1 MRRVKDGKTE
11 RWKGASARCPILI
24 VLALL
29 SIVPSF
35 RLSAAQCP
43 DGSTPPCQS
52 SAAYA
57 APPPNSV
64 AVLYFDNLSA
74 DTADAYLADGLTE
87 EIASRLGDIRRIL
100 VKQASREGVRRLRE
114 ATPDYRVAVGH
125 AMGVRHLVEG
135 SLRRA
140 GPRVRVVARLINTAS
155 GFRVWGQTYDRAAAD
170 LLALEEE
177 IAREIATSI
186 AGQLAPAERTALV
199 DRPTTHPDAY
209 EHFLRGNYYLAK
221 RSVNGLHG
229 AIDEYEAAA
238 LRDPRFTRA
247 IARAGFVYGLSLTY
261 GWALPGLP
269 RDSMLARALALA
281 SRALAQDS
289 SVSDAWLARG
299 YATSFLQPR
308 TLGGVIEALD
318 RALALDPRNSEALQQ
333 YGFFLRVLGRDSAAR
348 AASQRSL
355 EIEPDRPITLS
366 ALGVLSFF
374 ERRYEDSQRW
384 LDSSLH
390 VNPEF
395 FLGYLRRA
403 RARLMLGDPAGA
415 RADAETA
422 LRLGGADSS
431 LGNALLAMADVQT
444 GDTVTARTRLS
455 RVLASADTLREVGIE
470 VDVLPAAALVTL
482 GDGEVGLRFL
492 QRMRPRGARL
502 WYGLRG
508 PEFDQIRSDPRF
520 QRLVEE
526 SRPR

>member
-1 MRRVKDGKTE
+1 MIRRPPRSTLFPYTTLFRSLGPPLSAPGRGVAAEMRRRRRDGRLE
-11 RWKGASARCPILI
+11 RWKVAPRRRWAIAVAMS
-24 VLALL
+24 L
-29 SIVPSF
+29 SIFPSF
-35 RLSAAQCP
+35 PLSAAGQCP
-43 DGSTPPCQS
+43 DGSPPPCGAR
-52 SAAYA
+52 AAA
-57 APPPNSV
+57 SPAPNSV
-64 AVLYFDNLSA
+64 AVLYFDNLSP

-114 ATPDYRVAVGH
+114 ATQDYRVAVGH

-170 LLALEEE
+170 LLALEDE

-199 DRPTTHPDAY
+199 ERPTTHPDAY

-221 RSVNGLHG
+221 RSVNGLHR

-269 RDSMLARALALA
+269 RDSMLARALALT

-299 YATSFLQPR
+299 YVTSFLQPR
-308 TLGGVIEALD
+308 TLGGVIEALG

-348 AASQRSL
+348 AASSRS
-355 EIEPDRPITLS
+355 
-366 ALGVLSFF
+366 
-374 ERRYEDSQRW
+374 
-384 LDSSLH
+384 
-390 VNPEF
+390 
-395 FLGYLRRA
+395 
-403 RARLMLGDPAGA
+403 
-415 RADAETA
+415 
-422 LRLGGADSS
+422 
-431 LGNALLAMADVQT
+431 
-444 GDTVTARTRLS
+444 
-455 RVLASADTLREVGIE
+455 
-470 VDVLPAAALVTL
+470 
-482 GDGEVGLRFL
+482 
-492 QRMRPRGARL
+492 
-502 WYGLRG
+502 
-508 PEFDQIRSDPRF
+508 
-520 QRLVEE
+520 
-526 SRPR
+526 